1 MKKFLIVLLCLL
13 IVLGI
18 GGYCGYRYY
27 HNTYLKIGEE
37 TYRRDIQELDFSN
50 GELPG
55 LELLK
60 ELTGLQKLNLL
71 GTGLTAEQYEDLHGA
86 LPECEILWELPFQGG
101 YLPLDTEHLQLVEVE
116 DGDIKLLSYLQNLQ
130 SIDATAVVDLD
141 AVVALEAAYPEVE
154 IYYQVP
160 LAGQNYPK
168 ETTQLTVENADVQEL
183 MTQLAY
189 LPQMTDI
196 TFTGTAPENEAI
208 YELMQTYPGIT
219 CHWEFMFF
227 NIPVTSDTTELDLSG
242 IPMENVE
249 TLENGL
255 KYFNNLQKVVMC
267 DTGLS
272 NEEIDGLWKRH
283 PETRFVWN
291 VQIGRFK
298 TRTDIIYLMPF
309 QYGYDGTKGICLND
323 RDCTEMKYLVD
334 LICLDM
340 GHMEITSVE
349 FLRYMP
355 NMQYLIIADTYV
367 KDLSPMENLTNL
379 KFFEAWKCGIQD
391 ISPLLG
397 CTSLEDVNL
406 CNNPIEDISLLGQI
420 ESLNNIWISGVN
432 WPQEQKDILNAAKP
446 DAKIVY
452 HQNKGSTG
460 AGWRYLDNY
469 YNHRDVMGMFYLD
482 DEQNAYWTR
491 PQK

>member
-1 MKKFLIVLLCLL
+1 MKKFLTVLLCCL

-18 GGYCGYRYY
+18 GGYAGYRYY
-27 HNTYLKIGEE
+27 DNTYLKMGEE
-37 TYRRDIQELDFSN
+37 TYRRDIQELDFSG
-50 GELPG
+50 GELPD

-71 GTGLTAEQYEDLHGA
+71 GTGLTVQQYEGLQKA
-86 LPECEILWELPFQGG
+86 LPGCEITWELPFQDG
-101 YLPLDTEHLQLVEVE
+101 YLPLDTEYLQLATLRDE
-116 DGDIKLLSYLQNLQ
+116 DITLLSYLQNLK
-130 SIDATAVVDLD
+130 SIDATAMTDL
-141 AVVALEAAYPEVE
+141 AVVKELEVAVPNVEVF
-154 IYYQVP
+154 YKVSV
-160 LAGQNYPK
+160 AGQNLQK
-168 ETTQLTVENADVQEL
+168 DATSLTAENADVQEL

-189 LPQMTDI
+189 LPQMADI

-208 YELMQTYPGIT
+208 YELMQTYPNIT
-219 CHWEFMFF
+219 CHWEFTFF
-227 NIPVTSDTTELDLSG
+227 DIPVTSDTTELDLSG
-242 IPMENVE
+242 IPMDSVGP
-249 TLENGL
+249 LEEGL
-255 KYFNNLQKVVMC
+255 KYFNNLQKIVMC

-272 NEEIDGLWKRH
+272 NEEIDAMWKRH

-340 GHMEITSVE
+340 GHMEITNVE

-355 NMQYLIIADTYV
+355 NMQYLIIADTYAS
-367 KDLSPMENLTNL
+367 DLSPMENLTNL
-379 KFFEAWKCGIQD
+379 KFFEAWKCGIRD

-432 WPQEQKDILNAAKP
+432 WPQEQKDALNAAKP

-460 AGWRYLDNY
+460 AGWRYLENY

-482 DEQNAYWTR
+482 DAQNAYWTR